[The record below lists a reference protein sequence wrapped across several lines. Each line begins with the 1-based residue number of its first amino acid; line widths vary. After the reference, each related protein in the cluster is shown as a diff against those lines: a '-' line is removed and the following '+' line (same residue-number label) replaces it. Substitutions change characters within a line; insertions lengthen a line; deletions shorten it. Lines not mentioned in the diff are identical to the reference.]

1 MKYLN
6 LKQINYF
13 FLNYKKRPTNHNL
26 SNLYTELDPLVTDVT
41 NNIAKKFRHTFPE
54 DFADLQ
60 QQCRMDVF
68 LVIDKICQISFSG
81 EQLAK
86 ILVKVIIYAFIDN
99 YNKYKKTRMLDIS
112 NPYLY
117 APDKNVYF
125 SINIEKASGEDIFTT
140 KYHGQTDRSNAVKAL
155 IYTNASQDTLHYI
168 NSLSNQIEGKIKQL
182 NRYKDKEELVIF
194 CFNSLFNSRNVSP
207 KIIEKVW
214 NVDNPHFWLDYTE
227 VLLRLSI
234 YDTVATS

>member
-6 LKQINYF
+6 LKNINYF

-41 NNIAKKFRHTFPE
+41 NNIAKKFRHTFPD

-68 LVIDKICQISFSG
+68 LVIDKICQISYSG

-86 ILVKVIIYAFIDN
+86 ILVKVIIYSFIDN
-99 YNKYKKTRMLDIS
+99 YNKYKKTRMLDVS
-112 NPYLY
+112 SPTSWTTYTDTSHGY
-117 APDKNVYF
+117 YSVD
-125 SINIEKASGEDIFTT
+125 INKVSGEDINGGGNV
-140 KYHGQTDRSNAVKAL
+140 HSRHEAGRHAL
-155 IYTNASQDTLHYI
+155 VYTNASQDAGHYI
-168 NSLSNQIEGKIKQL
+168 NSLSSQIVGKIKLL
-182 NRYKDKEELVIF
+182 NRYKDKEELVVF

-214 NVDNPHFWLDYTE
+214 NVDNPNF
-227 VLLRLSI
+227 
-234 YDTVATS
+234 